1 MDDGDLGTV
10 NVRDL
15 DVKISDFGFA
25 RQVPLVSFTLSRLG
39 TLLYMAPEVVTG
51 RYSKPADIY
60 AVGVITLELLLKDLD
75 ILQDKKGEHN
85 FWPLKIIFTSCSDLV
100 HLQESTGRDLLAVQ
114 NLKISLE

>member
-1 MDDGDLGTV
+1 MVNVDLESV

-15 DVKISDFGFA
+15 EVKISDLGFA

-60 AVGVITLELLLKDLD
+60 SVGVIALELLLKGLGV
-75 ILQDKKGEHN
+75 LQDTKSEHN
-85 FWPLKIIFTSCSDLV
+85 FVT
-100 HLQESTGRDLLAVQ
+100 QLLF
-114 NLKISLE
+114 